1 MERLLTLLRQ
11 PSMAVFAT
19 GIGLLALLTLR
30 PGADPDLF
38 ARTAV
43 GRLVELNGGVVR
55 QDPFAY
61 TPRLEQWVDHEWLSG
76 VVFYQ
81 VARVGGD
88 VGLLLLDLTLMLTTV
103 VLVATAQR
111 QTTGGRAWSPP
122 WLFLTMVPAFGV
134 WVSVVRSRTFTF
146 LFVSLLLLALVQW
159 REKGTGWFFWVIPVL
174 FIPWANLHGGFVVGL
189 GLLGTTAAVVTV
201 ASPRRA
207 LALWV
212 CLALSV
218 LATLLNPYGL
228 EYWDYILGA
237 VTMDR
242 SLVAE
247 WGPLRILSPYGV
259 LAVLWSAV
267 FVAGAFL
274 SRHRSPPEAWAMV
287 GVTFI
292 MTLLSTRILNF
303 LLVLLAVYGASSAN
317 AVAATVT
324 TRLKSRM
331 PSYWAATRNVVGA
344 VFFLMLGVAAGQTLL
359 NLSAFARNGLE
370 YDRYPT
376 EAVDW
381 LATRGEGGRLLVH
394 FNQGSFAL
402 WRLHPEYLVSVDGR
416 YEETYPQST
425 IDVVHQALEPEH
437 ERHEESLRA
446 VAPDYILIEGPERAD
461 AFGAEW
467 NIAYSDT
474 RFAVLS
480 HDTLT
485 HNRRPRELRP
495 MWVPGF

>member
-1 MERLLTLLRQ
+1 MERLLTLLRH
-11 PSMAVFAT
+11 PAVAVLST
-19 GIGLLALLTLR
+19 VIGLLVLLTLR

-43 GRLVELNGGVVR
+43 GRLVELNGGVVH

-81 VARVGGD
+81 VARIGGD

-103 VLVATAQR
+103 VVVAMAQR
-111 QTTGGRAWSPP
+111 RTMGGRAWSPP
-122 WLFLTMVPAFGV
+122 WLLLTLVPAFGV

-146 LFVSLLLLALVQW
+146 LFLSLLLLALVQW

-174 FIPWANLHGGFVVGL
+174 FIPWANMHGGFVVGL
-189 GLLGTTAAVVTV
+189 GLLGTTAAAVTV
-201 ASPRRA
+201 AAPRRA
-207 LALWV
+207 SALWI

-218 LATLLNPYGL
+218 LATLLTPYGL

-242 SLVAE
+242 SLVTE
-247 WGPLRILSPYGV
+247 WGPLRILSPFGV
-259 LAVLWSAV
+259 HAVLWLAI

-274 SRHRSPPEAWAMV
+274 SERRPPPEAWAMV
-287 GVTFI
+287 GVTFV
-292 MTLLSTRILNF
+292 MTLWSLRILNF
-303 LLVLLAVYGASSAN
+303 LLVLLAIYGASSAK
-317 AVAATVT
+317 AVA
-324 TRLKSRM
+324 
-331 PSYWAATRNVVGA
+331 GA
-344 VFFLMLGVAAGQTLL
+344 VFSRLENRMPPYWMAARHIAGVALVLGLGMATGKTVV
-359 NLSAFARNGLE
+359 NMSAFARNGLE
-370 YDRYPT
+370 YDRYAT

-381 LATRGEGGRLLVH
+381 LATHGEGGRLLVH

-402 WRLHPEYLVSVDGR
+402 WRLHPEYLVSLDGR

-425 IDVVHQALEPEH
+425 VDVVHQALDPDH
-437 ERHEESLRA
+437 AKHEEAMRA
-446 VAPDYILIEGPERAD
+446 VAPDYILMEGPERAD

-467 NIAYSDT
+467 NVVFSDT
-474 RFAVLS
+474 RFAILS

-485 HNRRPRELRP
+485 HNRRPRAVRP